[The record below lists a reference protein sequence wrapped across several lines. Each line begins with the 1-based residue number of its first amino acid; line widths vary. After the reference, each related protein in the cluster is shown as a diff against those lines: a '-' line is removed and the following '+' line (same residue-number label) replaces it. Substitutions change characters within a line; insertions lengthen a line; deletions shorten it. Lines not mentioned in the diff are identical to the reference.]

1 MKLVRRLTLY
11 LLVAFGLVFALD
23 AWLSVRE
30 HLRLF
35 DADLR
40 RDERLLGRALRH
52 AVEEAWR
59 ARGEAH
65 ALALVRGANDRESQ
79 VRIRVVFLDGG
90 RETDHAPDAP
100 QQALEAL
107 RRERVVSQFRREEGE
122 PRLYTYM
129 PLEIPG
135 ERSAALELSEPL
147 EHEHE
152 YLEARIRRSLSTAT
166 LLVLASGLVA
176 WIVGVRVVGRPI
188 RALVEKARR
197 IGAGDFSGPLRL
209 VRGDELAQL
218 ADELNATAEHLDAA
232 ARKVSSESAGRI
244 AALEQL
250 RHADRLTTVGRLA
263 SGLAHELGTPLNVVS
278 GRARM
283 ILDRETL
290 GPGETAKAAGII
302 VDQAE
307 RMTRIVRQL
316 LDFARR
322 RSPEKRPLDAAQLAR
337 QTAALLE
344 PLAARRGVELRCAGP
359 TAPLT
364 VSADPSQLPQ
374 ALTNLVVNAIQATPR
389 GGHVRIWVAA
399 QDVAPGAPGGRRP
412 GPHAVFE
419 VEDDGEGIPGDRLGA
434 IFDPFFTTKP
444 VGEGTGLGLSVAHGI
459 VEEHGGWIEV
469 RSEPGRGS
477 SFRIGLPREVAGD
490 GPGPDRR

>member
-1 MKLVRRLTLY
+1 MTLVRRLTLY
-11 LLVAFGLVFALD
+11 LLVAFGLVFAVD

-52 AVEEAWR
+52 AVEETWR
-59 ARGEAH
+59 AQGEAH
-65 ALALVRGANDRESQ
+65 ALELVRGANDRESQ
-79 VRIRVVFLDGG
+79 VQIRLVFLDVAP
-90 RETDHAPDAP
+90 ETADAPDAP
-100 QQALEAL
+100 RQAAEAL
-107 RRERVVSQFRREEGE
+107 RRERAVSQFRDDEGE
-122 PRLYTYM
+122 ARLYTYV
-129 PLEIPG
+129 PLDIPG
-135 ERSAALELSEPL
+135 GRAAALELSEPL
-147 EHEHE
+147 AHERE
-152 YLEARIRRSLSTAT
+152 YLGARIRRSLATAA

-197 IGAGDFSGPLRL
+197 IGAGDFSGPLALRQ
-209 VRGDELAQL
+209 RDELSEL
-218 ADELNATAEHLDAA
+218 ASEMNATAEHLDSNARRMAA
-232 ARKVSSESAGRI
+232 ESAARI
-244 AALEQL
+244 AAVEQL
-250 RHADRLTTVGRLA
+250 RHADRLTTVGKLA

-283 ILDRETL
+283 ILSGEMA
-290 GPGETAKAAGII
+290 GPEETAKVAGII
-302 VDQAE
+302 IDQTE

-322 RSPEKRPLDAAQLAR
+322 RSPEKRSLDAAQLAR

-364 VSADPSQLPQ
+364 VSADPGQLPQ

-389 GGHVRIWVAA
+389 GGHVRISVAA

-412 GPHAVFE
+412 GPYAVFE

-469 RSEPGRGS
+469 QSESGRGS
-477 SFRIGLPREVAGD
+477 SFRIWLPREVAGD

>member
-11 LLVAFGLVFALD
+11 LLAAFGLVFALD
-23 AWLSVRE
+23 GWLSVRE

-52 AVEEAWR
+52 AVEETWR
-59 ARGEAH
+59 VEGETQ
-65 ALALVRGANDRESQ
+65 ALELVRGANDRESQ

-90 RETDHAPDAP
+90 PGTEFAPDAP

-107 RRERVVSQFRREEGE
+107 RREQAVSQFRREEGE

-129 PLEIPG
+129 PLAIPG
-135 ERSAALELSEPL
+135 ERSAALELSESL
-147 EHEHE
+147 EHERE
-152 YLEARIRRSLSTAT
+152 YLAARIRRSLSTAG

-188 RALVEKARR
+188 RALADKARR
-197 IGAGDFSGPLRL
+197 IGAGDFSGPLALHQR
-209 VRGDELAQL
+209 DELSQL
-218 ADELNATAEHLDAA
+218 ANEMNAMAGHLDSN
-232 ARKVSSESAGRI
+232 ARKMAAESAARI

-250 RHADRLTTVGRLA
+250 RHADRLTTVGKLA

-290 GPGETAKAAGII
+290 GAEETAKAARII
-302 VDQAE
+302 VEQTE

-322 RSPEKRPLDAAQLAR
+322 RSPEKRLIDAVQLAR

-344 PLAARRGVELRCAGP
+344 PLATRRGVELRCAVR
-359 TAPLT
+359 TAPLI

-389 GGHVRIWVAA
+389 GGHVRIAVDAR
-399 QDVAPGAPGGRRP
+399 DVVPNASDGRPP
-412 GPHAVFE
+412 GPHAVLE
-419 VEDDGEGIPGDRLGA
+419 VADDGEGIPADRLGA

-459 VEEHGGWIEV
+459 VKEHGGWIEV

-477 SFRIGLPREVAGD
+477 SFGIWLPREVAGD
-490 GPGPDRR
+490 GAGPDRR